1 MSQTSELNYTE
12 LLRSLMQQLGVSS
25 FKALSQRAG
34 VSEWQ
39 IRQLRRGQADQMQV
53 IYLDR
58 ISQALNIPLI
68 ELVNS
73 FSNLS
78 IQSTQPGSVPKSAP
92 ESDSESIPDLRQD
105 YQRLQTQL
113 IQQREMLWQEFQRS
127 TLEAIESWLL
137 QFPTAAYAAQQNP
150 EISATRLLPLMRPIE
165 QLLRD
170 WGVEAIA
177 PVGAELSFDP
187 QLHQLME
194 PANPSTTPAEM
205 SGQLVRVRYTGYRQ
219 NDKLLHRA
227 KVSLIP

>member
-1 MSQTSELNYTE
+1 MSQPADLNYTE

-25 FKALSQRAG
+25 FKALSQKAG

-39 IRQLRRGQADQMQV
+39 IRQLRQGRADQMQV

-58 ISQALNIPLI
+58 LSQALNLSLI

-73 FSNLS
+73 FSELS
-78 IQSTQPGSVPKSAP
+78 IQSTPP
-92 ESDSESIPDLRQD
+92 ESIPESVPDLRQD

-165 QLLRD
+165 QLLSD
-170 WGVEAIA
+170 WGIEAIA
-177 PVGAELSFDP
+177 SVGAELPFDP

-194 PANPSTTPAEM
+194 PANSSTAPAEM
-205 SGQLVRVRYTGYRQ
+205 SGQLVRVRYVGYRQ
-219 NDKLLHRA
+219 GDKLLHRA
-227 KVSLIP
+227 KVSPIP